1 MEILCL
7 FVSLW
12 QLHTRAR
19 SMTAIEFQELKP
31 AGPLSSVVES
41 FWMLSNN
48 SGQEKPVVIVPDGR
62 IDVSFSF
69 EEPHSLYLLGL
80 ETEPAEAIL
89 AVGTRMFAVSFR
101 LLALEYLFDKKFPGL
116 LNSGYELPSDY
127 FGVKIIEFEDFDSFC
142 ERLSTIFS
150 ERLKDIDPRKQRLF
164 DLIYMSHGTI
174 TVQEIADQLHWS
186 SRQINRYFNEWFG
199 ITLKA
204 YCNILRFRSLFQ
216 HIKEGR
222 LYPDEGF
229 ADQAHFIKDVK
240 RFAGTTPKKLNR
252 NENDRFIQFSTLKKK

>member
-1 MEILCL
+1 
-7 FVSLW
+7 
-12 QLHTRAR
+12 
-19 SMTAIEFQELKP
+19 MTGIEFRELKP
-31 AGPLSSVVES
+31 KGNLSSVVES

-48 SGQEKPVVIVPDGR
+48 SGQEKPIIIVPDGR

-89 AVGTRMFAVSFR
+89 AAGTQMFAVSFR

-116 LNSGYELPSDY
+116 LNSGYELPADY
-127 FGVKIIEFEDFDSFC
+127 FGVEIIEFEDFDSFC
-142 ERLSTIFS
+142 KTLSSRFLD
-150 ERLKDIDPRKQRLF
+150 RLKDIDPRKHKLF
-164 DLIYMSHGTI
+164 DLIYTSNGTI
-174 TVQEIADQLHWS
+174 TVHEISEQLNWS
-186 SRQINRYFNEWFG
+186 SRQISRYFNDWFG

-204 YCNILRFRSLFQ
+204 YCNILRFRSSFQ

-240 RFAGTTPKKLNR
+240 RFTGTTPKELNR